1 MKSGFILKAVMH
13 NLRHRKGAFL
23 ISVFAIACAFTFLS
37 AVGSVTFGLA
47 ASAVN
52 SSLKYPLIVGPE
64 GSSDTQLVMSSIF
77 SIDKPRAKVSYKV
90 FEELK
95 KDPRVVEAY
104 PMARADSIKGVPIVG
119 VDNAFIRDVNEGFL
133 QFKEGLDP
141 DHIFDEKDMFRA
153 VVGYKVSEKYGL
165 KLGSRFVGSHGS
177 VGDPGAHVHDE
188 FTYTV
193 VAVMNPVQG
202 PEDFLVYSSVP
213 SVWKIHDHDHGHL
226 HHHHHGDDDHHHADK
241 EHGHHHEDGDHHE
254 HEHDHEKGEHHHE
267 DGDHHEHEHDHEK
280 GEHHHEDGDHHEHE
294 HDHEKGE
301 HHHEDGDHHE
311 HEHDHE
317 KGDHHHEDGDHHE
330 HEHDHEKGDHHHED
344 GDHHKDG
351 HEHGKDEF
359 KDSMD
364 LRTGELSA
372 ILVKTK
378 NPVVTSQLEREYSTR
393 DGSTATDTAKTIRR
407 IVQYMNKAENVA
419 GMFSY
424 GTLFIV
430 LVMVFVTILMSI
442 NERKKEMALMRTLGI
457 GRSSISFM
465 VMIET
470 MITTFLGVILGVVI
484 GHSVL
489 WYFKP
494 LIDMTLG
501 INLEPFIFTSV
512 EVQGIFLTLV
522 AGQILALLGMLRIYR
537 MNLIEEVARD

>member
-13 NLRHRKGAFL
+13 TLKHRKGAFL

-64 GSSDTQLVMSSIF
+64 GSSDTQLVMSTIF
-77 SIDKPRAKVSYKV
+77 SIDKPRAKVSYDVYK
-90 FEELK
+90 ELK
-95 KDPRVVEAY
+95 KDPRVVAAY

-119 VDNAFIRDVNEGFL
+119 VNNEFIRDLNEGFF
-133 QFKEGLDP
+133 QFKKGLDP
-141 DHIFDEKDMFRA
+141 DNIFDEKDMFRA
-153 VVGYKVSEKYGL
+153 VVGYKISEKYGL

-177 VGDPGAHVHDE
+177 VGDPGAHVHAE

-193 VAVMNPVQG
+193 VAVMNSVHG

-213 SVWKIHDHDHGHL
+213 SVWKIHDHDH
-226 HHHHHGDDDHHHADK
+226 HHHHGHGHEDGDHHEKVEHEHDHDK
-241 EHGHHHEDGDHHE
+241 DGDHHEKAEHDHDKDGDHHEAEHEHEHDKDGDHHEDEHGHEHTAGIHHEDGDHHE
-254 HEHDHEKGEHHHE
+254 DEHGHDHDKKSAFE
-267 DGDHHEHEHDHEK
+267 DP
-280 GEHHHEDGDHHEHE
+280 
-294 HDHEKGE
+294 
-301 HHHEDGDHHE
+301 
-311 HEHDHE
+311 
-317 KGDHHHEDGDHHE
+317 
-330 HEHDHEKGDHHHED
+330 
-344 GDHHKDG
+344 
-351 HEHGKDEF
+351 
-359 KDSMD
+359 MD
-364 LRTGELSA
+364 VRTNELSA
-372 ILVKTK
+372 ILVRTK
-378 NPVVTSQLEREYSTR
+378 NPVATSELEREYSTR
-393 DGSTATDTAKTIRR
+393 DGSTATDTGKTIRR

-457 GRSSISFM
+457 GRRSISLM

-470 MITTFLGVILGVVI
+470 IITTFLGVLLGVAI
-484 GHSVL
+484 GHFAL

-494 LIDMTLG
+494 LIDMNLG
-501 INLEPFIFTSV
+501 INLEPFIFTSI
-512 EVQGIFLTLV
+512 EVQGIFITLI
-522 AGQILALLGMLRIYR
+522 AGQLLALLGMLRIYR

>member
-90 FEELK
+90 YEELK

-104 PMARADSIKGVPIVG
+104 PMARADSIKGVPIIG
-119 VDNAFIRDVNEGFL
+119 TNDEFIRDVNEGFL

-153 VVGYKVSEKYGL
+153 VVGYKISEKYGL
-165 KLGSRFVGSHGS
+165 KLGSKFVGSHGS

-193 VAVMNPVQG
+193 VAVMKSVQG
-202 PEDFLVYSSVP
+202 PEDFLVYASVP
-213 SVWKIHDHDHGHL
+213 SVWKIHDHD
-226 HHHHHGDDDHHHADK
+226 DDHHH
-241 EHGHHHEDGDHHE
+241 EHGDHKDGDHHE
-254 HEHDHEKGEHHHE
+254 DEHGHDHK
-267 DGDHHEHEHDHEK
+267 DGDHHEDEHGHDHDKKNEF
-280 GEHHHEDGDHHEHE
+280 EDP
-294 HDHEKGE
+294 
-301 HHHEDGDHHE
+301 
-311 HEHDHE
+311 
-317 KGDHHHEDGDHHE
+317 
-330 HEHDHEKGDHHHED
+330 
-344 GDHHKDG
+344 
-351 HEHGKDEF
+351 
-359 KDSMD
+359 MD
-364 LRTGELSA
+364 LKTGQLSA
-372 ILVKTK
+372 ILVKTQ
-378 NPVVTSQLEREYSTR
+378 NPVATSELEREYSTR
-393 DGSTATDTAKTIRR
+393 DGSTATDTGKTIRR

-457 GRSSISFM
+457 GRRSISMM

-470 MITTFLGVILGVVI
+470 MITTFLGVLLGVVI
-484 GHSVL
+484 GHLVL

-494 LIDMTLG
+494 LIDMNLG
-501 INLEPFIFTSV
+501 INLEPFIFTSI
-512 EVQGIFLTLV
+512 EVQGIFLTLI
-522 AGQILALLGMLRIYR
+522 AGQLLALLGMLRIYR

>member
-23 ISVFAIACAFTFLS
+23 ISVFAIASAFTFLS

-77 SIDKPRAKVSYKV
+77 NIDKPRAKVSYKV

-104 PMARADSIKGVPIVG
+104 PMARADSINGVPIIG
-119 VDNAFIRDVNEGFL
+119 TNSEFIRDVNEGFL
-133 QFKEGLDP
+133 EFKEGLDP
-141 DHIFDEKDMFRA
+141 NNVFDEKDMFRA
-153 VVGYKVSEKYGL
+153 VVGYKVGEKYGL
-165 KLGSRFVGSHGS
+165 KLGSQFVGSHGS

-193 VAVMNPVQG
+193 VAVMNSVQG
-202 PEDFLVYSSVP
+202 PEDFLVYASVA
-213 SVWKIHDHDHGHL
+213 SVWEIHDHDH
-226 HHHHHGDDDHHHADK
+226 D
-241 EHGHHHEDGDHHE
+241 HE
-254 HEHDHEKGEHHHE
+254 HEHEHGH
-267 DGDHHEHEHDHEK
+267 DHH
-280 GEHHHEDGDHHEHE
+280 
-294 HDHEKGE
+294 
-301 HHHEDGDHHE
+301 
-311 HEHDHE
+311 
-317 KGDHHHEDGDHHE
+317 
-330 HEHDHEKGDHHHED
+330 
-344 GDHHKDG
+344 HHKDG
-351 HEHGKDEF
+351 KHKKDDHGHDHDKKDEF
-359 KDSMD
+359 EDPMD
-364 LRTGELSA
+364 LKTGELSA
-372 ILVKTK
+372 ILVKTQ
-378 NPVVTSQLEREYSTR
+378 NPVVTSELEREYSTR
-393 DGSTATDTAKTIRR
+393 DGSTATDTGKTIRR
-407 IVQYMNKAENVA
+407 IVQYMNKAESLA

-442 NERKKEMALMRTLGI
+442 NERKKEMALMRMLGI
-457 GRSSISFM
+457 GRGAISMM

-470 MITTFLGVILGVVI
+470 MITTFLGVLLGVVT
-484 GHSVL
+484 GHLVL

-494 LIDMTLG
+494 LIDMTLS
-501 INLEPFIFTSV
+501 INLEPFIFTSI
-512 EVQGIFLTLV
+512 EVQGIFLTLI
-522 AGQILALLGMLRIYR
+522 AGQLLAGLGMLRIYR